1 MENEVEIILNYD
13 YDPELGYTQKSLH
26 TSEYY
31 IAKNIKTRKD
41 KVVVNLYEEDIKDF
55 LEGTGID
62 INGN

>member
-13 YDPELGYTQKSLH
+13 YDPELGYTQKTLH

-31 IAKNIKTRKD
+31 LYQNIKTGKQ
-41 KVVVNLYEEDIKDF
+41 KVIVNLYEEDVKDL